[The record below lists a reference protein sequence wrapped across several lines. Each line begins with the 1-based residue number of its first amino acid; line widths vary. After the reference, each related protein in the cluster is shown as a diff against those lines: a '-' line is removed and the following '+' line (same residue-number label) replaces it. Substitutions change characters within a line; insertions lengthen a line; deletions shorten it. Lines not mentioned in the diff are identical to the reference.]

1 MNDIHS
7 LDLEAA
13 AELLRA
19 LAHGVRLALLRA
31 LIGGEQSVGQIE
43 QVTGV
48 TQPAL
53 SQQLG
58 ILRKAD
64 LVHTRREAKQ
74 VFYRINQGRI
84 AEVSALLDAFVGTVA
99 ASREKAAADRIH
111 PGGGAA
117 MFARVMPRGKQP
129 GRI

>member
-7 LDLEAA
+7 LDLETA

-31 LIGGEQSVGQIE
+31 LIDGERSVGEIE

-48 TQPAL
+48 NQPGL

-84 AEVSALLDAFVGTVA
+84 AEVSALLDAFAGTVA
-99 ASREKAAADRIH
+99 VSREKAAADRMRA
-111 PGGGAA
+111 GGGAA
-117 MFARVMPRGKQP
+117 MFARVVPRG
-129 GRI
+129 